1 MKITDEQ
8 KERANLV
15 NLPQFLMSHGFD
27 LKKVGKEYV
36 WKEHDSLHIKDNGP
50 GECGQWF
57 RFSENKGGDNIG
69 LLREYMDMSFIDA
82 VEALTGEHKFSSD
95 DIAEIYD
102 SGELDRE
109 CNNIDWES
117 IDDAQYSMINAA
129 IDSGIDM
136 NVRYKAAEKV
146 MSMANIAI
154 TELASKAKEM
164 IEQISVT
171 TKDIDTESLNEVLK
185 TLKDSNDMAN
195 KIVISNNKDGD

>member
-1 MKITDEQ
+1 MRKY
-8 KERANLV
+8 
-15 NLPQFLMSHGFD
+15 
-27 LKKVGKEYV
+27 YV
-36 WKEHDSLHIKDNGP
+36 VTL
-50 GECGQWF
+50 
-57 RFSENKGGDNIG
+57 
-69 LLREYMDMSFIDA
+69 Y
-82 VEALTGEHKFSSD
+82 GEHKFSSD

>member
-1 MKITDEQ
+1 MKNKLSFAEMQAFINNVVKGT
-8 KERANLV
+8 V
-15 NLPQFLMSHGFD
+15 
-27 LKKVGKEYV
+27 EYGAGY
-36 WKEHDSLHIKDNGP
+36 EGI
-50 GECGQWF
+50 
-57 RFSENKGGDNIG
+57 
-69 LLREYMDMSFIDA
+69 LRKYY
-82 VEALTGEHKFSSD
+82 VVTLYGEHKLSSD
-95 DIAEIYD
+95 DITEIYD

-109 CNNIDWES
+109 YNNIAWEL
-117 IDDAQYSMINAA
+117 IDRNQYCLITKA
-129 IDSGIDM
+129 IDSGINM

-154 TELASKAKEM
+154 TELANKAKEM

>member
-1 MKITDEQ
+1 MKNRLSFAEMQAFINNVVKGT
-8 KERANLV
+8 V
-15 NLPQFLMSHGFD
+15 
-27 LKKVGKEYV
+27 EYGAGY
-36 WKEHDSLHIKDNGP
+36 EGI
-50 GECGQWF
+50 
-57 RFSENKGGDNIG
+57 
-69 LLREYMDMSFIDA
+69 LRKYY
-82 VEALTGEHKFSSD
+82 VVTLYGEHKLSSD

>member
-1 MKITDEQ
+1 MKNKLSFAEMQAFINNVVKGTVEYGAGYEEILHKYYIIT
-8 KERANLV
+8 L
-15 NLPQFLMSHGFD
+15 
-27 LKKVGKEYV
+27 Y
-36 WKEHDSLHIKDNGP
+36 
-50 GECGQWF
+50 
-57 RFSENKGGDNIG
+57 
-69 LLREYMDMSFIDA
+69 
-82 VEALTGEHKFSSD
+82 GEHKFSSD

-129 IDSGIDM
+129 IDNGIDM
-136 NVRYKAAEKV
+136 SVRYKAAEKV

-154 TELASKAKEM
+154 TELANKAKEM

>member
-1 MKITDEQ
+1 MKNKLSFAEMQAFINNVVKGTVEYGEGYEEILRKYYIIT
-8 KERANLV
+8 L
-15 NLPQFLMSHGFD
+15 
-27 LKKVGKEYV
+27 Y
-36 WKEHDSLHIKDNGP
+36 
-50 GECGQWF
+50 
-57 RFSENKGGDNIG
+57 
-69 LLREYMDMSFIDA
+69 
-82 VEALTGEHKFSSD
+82 GEHKFSSD

-129 IDSGIDM
+129 IDNGIDM
-136 NVRYKAAEKV
+136 SVRYKAAEKV

-154 TELASKAKEM
+154 TELANKAKEM

>member
-1 MKITDEQ
+1 MKNRLSFAEMQAFINNVVKGT
-8 KERANLV
+8 V
-15 NLPQFLMSHGFD
+15 
-27 LKKVGKEYV
+27 EYGAGY
-36 WKEHDSLHIKDNGP
+36 EEILHKYYVVT
-50 GECGQWF
+50 
-57 RFSENKGGDNIG
+57 
-69 LLREYMDMSFIDA
+69 LY
-82 VEALTGEHKFSSD
+82 GEHKLSSD

-109 CNNIDWES
+109 YNNIDWES
-117 IDDAQYSMINAA
+117 IDNAQYSMINAA

-154 TELASKAKEM
+154 TELANKVKKM

>member
-1 MKITDEQ
+1 MKNRLSFAEMQAFINNVVKGT
-8 KERANLV
+8 V
-15 NLPQFLMSHGFD
+15 
-27 LKKVGKEYV
+27 EYGAGY
-36 WKEHDSLHIKDNGP
+36 EEILHKYYVVT
-50 GECGQWF
+50 
-57 RFSENKGGDNIG
+57 
-69 LLREYMDMSFIDA
+69 LY
-82 VEALTGEHKFSSD
+82 GEHKLSSD

-109 CNNIDWES
+109 YNNIDWES
-117 IDDAQYSMINAA
+117 IDNAQYSMINAA

-154 TELASKAKEM
+154 TELANKVKEM

>member
-1 MKITDEQ
+1 MKNKLSFAEMQAFINNVVKGTVEY
-8 KERANLV
+8 
-15 NLPQFLMSHGFD
+15 G
-27 LKKVGKEYV
+27 VGYEEILRKYYV
-36 WKEHDSLHIKDNGP
+36 VTL
-50 GECGQWF
+50 
-57 RFSENKGGDNIG
+57 
-69 LLREYMDMSFIDA
+69 Y
-82 VEALTGEHKFSSD
+82 GEHKFSSD

>member
-1 MKITDEQ
+1 MKNKLSFAEMQAFINNVIKGTIEYG
-8 KERANLV
+8 A
-15 NLPQFLMSHGFD
+15 GY
-27 LKKVGKEYV
+27 KVVLRKYYVLTLYGEY
-36 WKEHDSLHIKDNGP
+36 
-50 GECGQWF
+50 
-57 RFSENKGGDNIG
+57 
-69 LLREYMDMSFIDA
+69 
-82 VEALTGEHKFSSD
+82 KFSSD

-109 CNNIDWES
+109 YDNIDWKL
-117 IDDAQYSMINAA
+117 IDGDQYYLITKA

-154 TELASKAKEM
+154 TELANRAKEM
-164 IEQISVT
+164 IEQT
-171 TKDIDTESLNEVLK
+171 NNTMKDFDTESLNEILK

>member
-1 MKITDEQ
+1 MKNRLSFAEMQAFINNVVKGT
-8 KERANLV
+8 V
-15 NLPQFLMSHGFD
+15 
-27 LKKVGKEYV
+27 EYGAGY
-36 WKEHDSLHIKDNGP
+36 EEILHKYYVVT
-50 GECGQWF
+50 
-57 RFSENKGGDNIG
+57 
-69 LLREYMDMSFIDA
+69 LY
-82 VEALTGEHKFSSD
+82 GEHKLSSD

-109 CNNIDWES
+109 YNNIDWES
-117 IDDAQYSMINAA
+117 IDNAQYSMINAA
-129 IDSGIDM
+129 IDNGIDM
-136 NVRYKAAEKV
+136 SVRYKAAEKV

-154 TELASKAKEM
+154 TELANKAKEM

>member
-1 MKITDEQ
+1 MKNRLSFAEMQAFINNVVKGT
-8 KERANLV
+8 V
-15 NLPQFLMSHGFD
+15 
-27 LKKVGKEYV
+27 EYGAGY
-36 WKEHDSLHIKDNGP
+36 EEILHKYYVVT
-50 GECGQWF
+50 
-57 RFSENKGGDNIG
+57 
-69 LLREYMDMSFIDA
+69 LY
-82 VEALTGEHKFSSD
+82 GEHKLSSD

-109 CNNIDWES
+109 YNNIDKKS
-117 IDDAQYSMINAA
+117 IDYAQYSMINAA